1 MPVESIRAARNLD
14 STADTTSR
22 WTGAVWQG
30 FPVEGIRN
38 GLVDGFVREWDF
50 GRIKPSTN
58 VNAAEAYWDQGLRVF
73 GSDGAALAYFAG
85 VGLDNGMT
93 FSSDGDNEGAGVRDQ
108 LVQARI
114 SQADKQFAF
123 EACLET
129 STITDTKHG
138 FFLGLQDNT
147 AITATSPIAAAGTLA
162 DVNFVGFHRLEGDG
176 DKLDL
181 VYKADGV
188 TQVTTLADAI
198 TLAVD
203 TEVRLGIT
211 YRPQADFDRTGN
223 YWLRWWLNGQPIAS
237 GYKQIPSAAGTD
249 FPNDVAM
256 GFIFTLLNATATT
269 PGNTTIK
276 RLRYGQEF

>member
-30 FPVEGIRN
+30 FPVEGIQN

-58 VNAAEAYWDQGLRVF
+58 VNATEAYWDQGLRVF

-93 FSSDGDNEGAGVRDQ
+93 FSSNGDDEGAGVRDQ
-108 LVQARI
+108 LVQVRLG
-114 SQADKQFAF
+114 QGDKQFAF
-123 EACLET
+123 EGVLET

-176 DKLDL
+176 DKLNL

-188 TQVTTLADAI
+188 TQVTTLEDAI

-203 TEVRLGIT
+203 TEVRLGMT

-223 YWLRWWLNGQPIAS
+223 YWFRWWLNGQPIAS
-237 GYKQIPSAAGTD
+237 GYKQIPSASGTD

-269 PGNTTIK
+269 PGNTTLK